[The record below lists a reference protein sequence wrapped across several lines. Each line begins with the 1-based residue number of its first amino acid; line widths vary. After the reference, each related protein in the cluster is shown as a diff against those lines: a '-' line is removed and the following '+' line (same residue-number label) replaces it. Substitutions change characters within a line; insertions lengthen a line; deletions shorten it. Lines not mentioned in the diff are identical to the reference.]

1 MVAVG
6 VVVAGLMPT
15 PTPAAATVRH
25 VSAGGADSAVC
36 SQASPCATL
45 ARAYATAVAGDVVH
59 VAAGLYPAQRV
70 PAGTKA
76 VTFRGAAGA
85 RLRELDN
92 FADNVTFDGI
102 EVDAQF
108 AKVSG
113 FENHGAAN
121 VTFQNGRIGNVT
133 DEKGA
138 VVSGTNFTFDNVVFH
153 DVRLI
158 DPNVHNE
165 CVYAIVVP
173 GMTVRNS
180 TFQACATMDLFFTY
194 GDWWTPLPPAYGGV
208 TLENN
213 VFAHS
218 MMEQS
223 DPSWHYYSLSVGN
236 TAHGGGTLK
245 DWTVRNNTFE
255 IPAAV
260 SRESSSGS
268 RWVGNLGSWDCVAG
282 VEYRH
287 NVGTRCSSTD
297 KAITPAASTRTRVA
311 PFGWVDPA
319 LNDFRLRAG
328 STAIGAADPGDAPAT
343 DRDGHPRDSRPDA
356 GAYEFGA
363 GDTAATGP
371 PTATGSRSPIRV
383 RAARLGRDSIC
394 VSARARCPSTTK
406 LLVRLSAP
414 GRVTARIQR
423 LRRRAAPRTVRTIKL
438 PARTTHA
445 ARVTAGGL
453 AAGRYR
459 IVVVANDTAG
469 RRSRSKTISLRVR

>member
-15 PTPAAATVRH
+15 PAAATVRH
-25 VSAGGADSAVC
+25 VSAGGSDSAVC

-45 ARAYATAVAGDVVH
+45 ARAYATAAAGDVVQA
-59 VAAGLYPAQRV
+59 AAGLYPAQRV

-76 VTFRGAAGA
+76 VMFRGAAGA

-108 AKVSG
+108 AKVAG

-121 VTFQNGRIGNVT
+121 VTFKNGRIGNVT

-153 DVRLI
+153 DVRLT

-218 MMEQS
+218 TMEQS

-236 TAHGGGTLK
+236 TAHGGGALK

-311 PFGWVDPA
+311 PFGWVAPA
-319 LNDFRLRAG
+319 LNDFRLRAE
-328 STAIGAADPGDAPAT
+328 SPAIGAADPGDAPAD

-363 GDTAATGP
+363 GGP
-371 PTATGSRSPIRV
+371 AVPTRSGSAIRV
-383 RAARLGRDSIC
+383 RTARVGRNPIC
-394 VSARARCPSTTK
+394 VKARRRCPSTTK
-406 LLVRLSAP
+406 LRIKLSAP
-414 GRVTARIQR
+414 ARVTARIRR
-423 LRRRAAPRTVRTIKL
+423 LRRRASARTVRTTKL
-438 PARTTHA
+438 AAGTTHA
-445 ARVTAGGL
+445 VRVRARRLG
-453 AAGRYR
+453 AGRYR
-459 IVVVANDTAG
+459 IVVVATDAAG
-469 RRSRSKTISLRVR
+469 RRLHSKTIGLRVR